1 MQARQFAQIVGLSAL
16 WGASFLFIRIASPA
30 MGPWVLAG
38 CRAALASITLVLIM
52 RALRERWPWQHW
64 RELLVLGA
72 LSVAVPFMVFAWAG
86 LYLPSGYSALLNTTA
101 VLFGTLSSAWMK
113 EDTLTRRKL
122 LGCVLGL
129 VGVGLIVRLGPVQ
142 PDATTL
148 AAALACVLGAASFG
162 FATPLM
168 KRATTRMQPLAI
180 AAGIHLVAMVL
191 LLPSTLWGLPEAR
204 FTPAALGS
212 VLVMGVVTS
221 GIAYWLHLRIVRHV
235 TPVAA
240 LSPIFL
246 IPVFGV
252 TWGHLFL
259 GEALSPGIF
268 VGGALVLVASAL
280 VTGFN
285 PLRRWWPATPTP

>member
-1 MQARQFAQIVGLSAL
+1 LKSRQFAQIVGLSAL
-16 WGASFLFIRIASPA
+16 WGASFLFIRLASPA

-38 CRAALASITLVLIM
+38 CRAALASITLVVIM

-64 RELLVLGA
+64 RELLLLGA
-72 LSVAVPFMVFAWAG
+72 LTVAAPFLLFSWAG
-86 LYLPSGYSALLNTTA
+86 LHLPSGYSALLNTTA

-122 LGCVLGL
+122 LGCVCGL
-129 VGVGLIVRLGPVQ
+129 VGVGLIVRLGPVR

-148 AAALACVLGAASFG
+148 MAALACVLGAACFG

-180 AAGIHLVAMVL
+180 AAGIHLVAVLL
-191 LLPSTLWGLPEAR
+191 LLPSSLWGLPQAN
-204 FTPAALGS
+204 FTPAAVGS

-221 GIAYWLHLRIVRHV
+221 GLAYWMHLRIVRHV
-235 TPVAA
+235 TPVASM
-240 LSPIFL
+240 SPIFL

-268 VGGALVLVASAL
+268 VGGTLVLLATAL

-285 PLRRWWPATPTP
+285 PLRRSGVEDPVP

>member
-16 WGASFLFIRIASPA
+16 WGASFLFIRIASPT
-30 MGPWVLAG
+30 MGPWVVAG
-38 CRAALASITLVLIM
+38 LRAALASLTLVFIM
-52 RALRERWPWQHW
+52 RALRERWPWRHW
-64 RELLVLGA
+64 KDMLLLGA
-72 LSVAVPFMVFAWAG
+72 LSVAAPFMLFAWAG
-86 LYLPSGYSALLNTTA
+86 LHLPSGYSALLNTTA
-101 VLFGTLSSAWMK
+101 VLFGTLSSAWLK

-122 LGCVLGL
+122 MGCVLGL
-129 VGVGLIVRLGPVQ
+129 LGVGLIVRLGPVQ

-148 AAALACVLGAASFG
+148 LAALACVLGAACFG

-168 KRATTRMQPLAI
+168 KRATMRMQPLAV
-180 AAGIHLVAMVL
+180 AAGIHLAAML
-191 LLPSTLWGLPEAR
+191 LLAPTTLWSLPKAT
-204 FTPAALGS
+204 FTAAGLGS

-221 GIAYWLHLRIVRHV
+221 GLAYWIHLRIVRHV

-246 IPVFGV
+246 IPIFGV

-259 GEALSPGIF
+259 GETLSSSIF
-268 VGGALVLVASAL
+268 VGGALVLVATAL

-285 PLRRWWPATPTP
+285 PLRRWMAETPAP

>member
-1 MQARQFAQIVGLSAL
+1 VQARQFAQIVGLSAL
-16 WGASFLFIRIASPA
+16 WGASFLFIRLASPS

-38 CRAALASITLVLIM
+38 CRAALASLTLMVIM

-64 RELLVLGA
+64 RELLLLGT
-72 LSVAVPFMVFAWAG
+72 LSVAAPFLLFAWAG
-86 LYLPSGYSALLNTTA
+86 LHLPSGYSALLNTTA

-129 VGVGLIVRLGPVQ
+129 VGVGLIVRLGPVR

-148 AAALACVLGAASFG
+148 MAALACVLGAACFG

-168 KRATTRMQPLAI
+168 KRATTRMSPLAI
-180 AAGIHLVAMVL
+180 AAGIHLAAML
-191 LLPSTLWGLPEAR
+191 LLSPSTLWGLPQAT
-204 FTPAALGS
+204 FTPEAVGS
-212 VLVMGVVTS
+212 VVVMGVVTS
-221 GIAYWLHLRIVRHV
+221 GLAYWMHLRIVRHV
-235 TPVAA
+235 TPVAS

-285 PLRRWWPATPTP
+285 PLRRWMSETPAP